1 MANIL
6 DRYETGC
13 ARWICGQTPKDE
25 RTQTL
30 KDYSAGKFR
39 FLVNVGCFTEGFDE
53 PGVQVVSVARPTK
66 SRSLYAQMIGRGTR
80 PLPGM
85 VDYLDL
91 PEHRQEAISRS
102 GKPHL
107 EVLDFVGNSGR
118 HKLVSAVD
126 ILGGKY
132 SDEIVARAK
141 QTMEQAGEAR
151 DAREALAEAD
161 KEQRAQNERERVA
174 ERERRRRLVAQ
185 VDYTKQTVSPFDI
198 LAIEPERERGWHR
211 GRLPTEK
218 QITFLEKQGIKTEDL
233 SFTHASQLIQEII
246 DRRDQQRATFKQSKV
261 LAKYGYNPDASFSEA
276 REIIDAL
283 AANGWKRPPDPE
295 IEPVFTEAY

>member
-1 MANIL
+1 M
-6 DRYETGC
+6 
-13 ARWICGQTPKDE
+13 
-25 RTQTL
+25 
-30 KDYSAGKFR
+30 
-39 FLVNVGCFTEGFDE
+39 VCF
-53 PGVQVVSVARPTK
+53 
-66 SRSLYAQMIGRGTR
+66 
-80 PLPGM
+80 
-85 VDYLDL
+85 
-91 PEHRQEAISRS
+91 
-102 GKPHL
+102 
-107 EVLDFVGNSGR
+107 
-118 HKLVSAVD
+118 
-126 ILGGKY
+126 
-132 SDEIVARAK
+132 
-141 QTMEQAGEAR
+141 
-151 DAREALAEAD
+151 
-161 KEQRAQNERERVA
+161 RAQNERERVA

-283 AANGWKRPPDPE
+283 AANGWKRPADPE